1 MHEPHDPGEGTNFDR
16 CCMFSAGRVRKHS
29 RRPRAGQRPEYSA
42 CRRAKKTRARVA
54 ETPIRYRVRCGGPEG
69 RTSTCSRPHQRTV
82 TTGSIRTCARER
94 DRGEKWSTQ
103 YDQDRR
109 WTTLS
114 VEGNTPSRPRSHHDS
129 SLTPNILHVTAVQ
142 DGRRITSIG
151 ALGPSPRCKDAG
163 ARTPPKH
170 CQSLQ
175 TRDPQTS
182 ELAGPES
189 GADESRF
196 IFHDRLAAR
205 PDRETDCSRD
215 CEARLYARQYIQC
228 IHVPYG
234 AAYGTVRGLEI
245 LR

>member
-129 SLTPNILHVTAVQ
+129 SLTPNILVLTAVQ
-142 DGRRITSIG
+142 ESRRKTHNVHWGFGAKPKVQGRRSQDAPKALPEFADERPSDLRVGWTGVRSGRISIHLSRSIG
-151 ALGPSPRCKDAG
+151 CETRPRD
-163 ARTPPKH
+163 
-170 CQSLQ
+170 
-175 TRDPQTS
+175 
-182 ELAGPES
+182 
-189 GADESRF
+189 
-196 IFHDRLAAR
+196 
-205 PDRETDCSRD
+205 
-215 CEARLYARQYIQC
+215 
-228 IHVPYG
+228 
-234 AAYGTVRGLEI
+234 
-245 LR
+245 